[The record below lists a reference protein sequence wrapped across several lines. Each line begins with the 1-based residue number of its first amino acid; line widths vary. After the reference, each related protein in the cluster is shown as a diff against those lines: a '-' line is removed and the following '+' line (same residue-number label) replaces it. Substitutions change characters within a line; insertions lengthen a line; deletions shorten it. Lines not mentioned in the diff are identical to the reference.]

1 MYPLLQDGA
10 KIVSDVVE
18 HFGEMIDNL
27 GGVTPEKVN
36 GIIVVKEKDA
46 YLAEL
51 LMPLLGLSMCWLIKD
66 SDSYYETVRAVRNP
80 QRCRFVIASTS
91 VNNRNQKNLERALRA
106 LEGKVVVKS
115 ASVFAFFDSRPKEDR
130 GRFEV
135 VTARRLKPSFLFAF
149 FALN

>member
-10 KIVSDVVE
+10 KIISDAVE
-18 HFGEMIDNL
+18 CVGEMVDDL
-27 GGVTPEKVN
+27 GGMTPQKVN

-66 SDSYYETVRAVRNP
+66 SDSYYETIRAVRNP
-80 QRCRFVIASTS
+80 QRCRFVIATTS
-91 VNNRNQKNLERALRA
+91 VNNRNQKNLERALKA

-115 ASVFAFFDSRPKEDR
+115 ASVFTFCDRRPKEDR

-135 VTARRLKPSFLFAF
+135 VTARRLNPLFCLLFLP
-149 FALN
+149 

>member
-10 KIVSDVVE
+10 RIVSDAVE
-18 HFGEMIDNL
+18 CVGKIIDNL

-66 SDSYYETVRAVRNP
+66 SDSYYETIRAVRNP
-80 QRCRFVIASTS
+80 QRCRFVIATTF
-91 VNNRNQKNLERALRA
+91 VNNRNQKNLERAVNA
-106 LEGKVVVKS
+106 LKRKVVVKDT
-115 ASVFAFFDSRPKEDR
+115 SVFTLRDCRPRRDR
-130 GRFEV
+130 SRFEV
-135 VTARRLKPSFLFAF
+135 VTPGG
-149 FALN
+149 

>member
-1 MYPLLQDGA
+1 MYPLLQDRVR
-10 KIVSDVVE
+10 IISDAIECVGKMV
-18 HFGEMIDNL
+18 DDL

-80 QRCRFVIASTS
+80 QRCRFVIASTF
-91 VNNRNQKNLERALRA
+91 VNNRNQKNLERAIKA
-106 LEGKVVVKS
+106 LEIKAVVKRVEVFTLCDCRPNRDRSRFKVVT
-115 ASVFAFFDSRPKEDR
+115 P
-130 GRFEV
+130 GG
-135 VTARRLKPSFLFAF
+135 
-149 FALN
+149 

>member
-18 HFGEMIDNL
+18 HVGEMIDDL
-27 GGVTPEKVN
+27 GGVTPEKVD
-36 GIIVVKEKDA
+36 GIIVVKEKDM

-51 LMPLLGLSMCWLIKD
+51 LMPLLGLSICWLIKD

-91 VNNRNQKNLERALRA
+91 VNNRNQNNLEKALKA

-115 ASVFAFFDSRPKEDR
+115 ASIFTMIDCRPKEDR
-130 GRFEV
+130 SRFKV
-135 VTARRLKPSFLFAF
+135 VAPGG
-149 FALN
+149 